1 MYREREEEK
10 LLDLTRRVEIEEEK
24 LKKYAL
30 LSDNGYKNFNNGKS
44 DTSSSSSGT
53 MDSGNGSVKEKKI
66 YGRRDRSS
74 QSSQPSPTMGR
85 ETSSGP
91 TSTPENTAEI
101 DSAARA
107 AALAV
112 KAQKWIQ
119 SAVTTAFNPES
130 SNPETINGSQES
142 HKDGLNSKEVRKLL

>member
-44 DTSSSSSGT
+44 DASSSSNGT
-53 MDSGNGSVKEKKI
+53 MDSGNGGVKEKKI

-74 QSSQPSPTMGR
+74 QSGQPSPTMGG
-85 ETSSGP
+85 EVSS
-91 TSTPENTAEI
+91 EV

-130 SNPETINGSQES
+130 YNPETINGSHES
-142 HKDGLNSKEVRKLL
+142 HKDDLNAKEVRDML

>member
-1 MYREREEEK
+1 
-10 LLDLTRRVEIEEEK
+10 
-24 LKKYAL
+24 
-30 LSDNGYKNFNNGKS
+30 
-44 DTSSSSSGT
+44 

-74 QSSQPSPTMGR
+74 QSSQPSLTVDKD
-85 ETSSGP
+85 TSPGP
-91 TSTPENTAEI
+91 TSTVEATAEV

-119 SAVTTAFNPES
+119 SAVTTALNPEA
-130 SNPETINGSQES
+130 SNPETVNGSQES
-142 HKDGLNSKEVRKLL
+142 HKDGLNAKEVRVMSLSRIIFLDLYA